1 MDKIYTI
8 TVFQTLKPTSE
19 SNLIDFGSRRCV
31 GWYKSKD
38 EAANAVENN
47 FSDMHDYIYNYA
59 IIEEMDMG
67 VKLPDI
73 SRSLY
78 KWDNTCY
85 KQVEIPKSLYRY
97 SNFGIG

>member
-19 SNLIDFGSRRCV
+19 SNLMDFGSRRCV

-47 FSDMHDYIYNYA
+47 FSDMHDYIYN
-59 IIEEMDMG
+59 
-67 VKLPDI
+67 
-73 SRSLY
+73 S
-78 KWDNTCY
+78 
-85 KQVEIPKSLYRY
+85 
-97 SNFGIG
+97 